1 MTIEEEAAL
10 AYIKVNQNE
19 EKRDFEKLDLEVAYK
34 SLKKQEMI
42 RRTSKNKIGCEY
54 SLTRKGAKYYKKIR
68 TIRGEKEAISDEA
81 DALILCLAV
90 EDERNNFAPRMLSKD
105 LAADEYYVELK
116 RHELII
122 IGHNYWY
129 GMVNKGR
136 EYANGEFSPITKKS
150 SNELKSIK
158 SVIMKLASFGGEI
171 TDLMKL
177 WVFGKQILDC
187 IVNLFK

>member
-54 SLTRKGAKYYKKIR
+54 SLTRKGAKYYKRIR

-81 DALILCLAV
+81 DALMLCLAV
-90 EDERNNFAPRMLSKD
+90 EDERNNYAPRDLGKD
-105 LAADEYYVELK
+105 LAADKYYDELK

-122 IGHNYWY
+122 ISHNYWF
-129 GMVNKGR
+129 GMANKGR
-136 EYANGEFSPITKKS
+136 EYANSELSPITKKS
-150 SNELKSIK
+150 SNGLNSIMPIIK
-158 SVIMKLASFGGEI
+158 KLASIGGTI
-171 TDLMKL
+171 AGLMTL
-177 WVFGKQILDC
+177 WAFGKQILDC